1 MVELLEGR
9 IAADRRK
16 NKIKVDGELIR
27 GRQLD

>member
-16 NKIKVDGELIR
+16 NRIKVDGELIR
-27 GRQLD
+27 GDS